1 MKFFA
6 RAWLAGVLLT
16 LPATGEVEAEI
27 PFGIEAVT
35 GIRSD
40 YVHRGFQL
48 AESSLDFQIES
59 ELVLS
64 DTTSLHLGLS
74 HLSESS
80 GGFAETSAYFEL
92 SREFRDGITFGGSI
106 TYRDRR
112 RSLLDGGLDLGIFA
126 TVEINEDWRWRNE
139 LNFDL
144 GVDGIWFSSG
154 LEWSTVISDDSFLVV
169 QSGLSAVSSYL
180 NRDGLNDFHTRISF
194 TYTLSEQVSLTPFI
208 GSSVQIAD
216 SAASDVFFG
225 GFWFEV
231 IF

>member
-1 MKFFA
+1 M
-6 RAWLAGVLLT
+6 
-16 LPATGEVEAEI
+16 
-27 PFGIEAVT
+27 
-35 GIRSD
+35 
-40 YVHRGFQL
+40 
-48 AESSLDFQIES
+48 
-59 ELVLS
+59 
-64 DTTSLHLGLS
+64 
-74 HLSESS
+74 
-80 GGFAETSAYFEL
+80 
-92 SREFRDGITFGGSI
+92 
-106 TYRDRR
+106 
-112 RSLLDGGLDLGIFA
+112 
-126 TVEINEDWRWRNE
+126 EINEDWRWRNE